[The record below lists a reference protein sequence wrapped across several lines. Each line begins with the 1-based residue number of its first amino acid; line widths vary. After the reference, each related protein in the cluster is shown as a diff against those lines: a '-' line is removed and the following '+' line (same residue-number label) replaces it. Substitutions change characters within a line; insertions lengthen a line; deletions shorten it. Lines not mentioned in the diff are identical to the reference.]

1 MPAHNR
7 KSNNERWH
15 ATNENVDD
23 LGKEIVKEVYVI
35 VDHHTREIL
44 TRRLPD
50 PKGNESP
57 GTWESFDDWIGEAEE
72 EPWALTRTIEEIE
85 NSESHKNVPVIFY
98 FNQLEKARMHL
109 DAVRD
114 QLEKY
119 LDFMYGDPDHNVA
132 EYVDLSLACFKIVK
146 RLEIDI
152 DEQVI
157 D

>member
-57 GTWESFDDWIGEAEE
+57 GTWESFDPG
-72 EPWALTRTIEEIE
+72 
-85 NSESHKNVPVIFY
+85 S
-98 FNQLEKARMHL
+98 
-109 DAVRD
+109 
-114 QLEKY
+114 
-119 LDFMYGDPDHNVA
+119 
-132 EYVDLSLACFKIVK
+132 
-146 RLEIDI
+146 
-152 DEQVI
+152 
-157 D
+157 